1 MRSTAHALL
10 ISSSSSGYNHDE
22 REQGEHIM
30 PNHPPLH
37 AHSPEPVTPN
47 PEVPPPGTPQPGQP
61 DTVPDP
67 TREPVEPD
75 TPAIGDPP
83 PEPPSTPHA
92 RSRMALFPDL

>member
-1 MRSTAHALL
+1 VD
-10 ISSSSSGYNHDE
+10 NHDE
-22 REQGEHIM
+22 RKQGEHSM
-30 PNHPPLH
+30 PNHHDPIIDLH
-37 AHSPEPVTPN
+37 AHSPEPVTPST
-47 PEVPPPGTPQPGQP
+47 PEVPPPDAPQPGQP

-92 RSRMALFPDL
+92 RGGMMLFPEI

>member
-1 MRSTAHALL
+1 VD
-10 ISSSSSGYNHDE
+10 NHDE
-22 REQGEHIM
+22 RKQGEHSM
-30 PNHPPLH
+30 PNHYDPISDLH
-37 AHSPEPVTPN
+37 AHSPEPVTPPT
-47 PEVPPPGTPQPGQP
+47 PEVPTPPTPSTPEPSQP

-92 RSRMALFPDL
+92 RSAMTLFPDI